1 MRTKK
6 SLTLPLALFV
16 ALALLNASQLVW
28 GQEVTANIVGTVTD
42 PSGAPIKGAAVT
54 ATDTDRG
61 TVWNTETNDAGT
73 YNLLRLP
80 IGSYTVKV
88 TAAGFQSVSHAP
100 FTLTLNQTAR
110 VDVQLKVGKVSETV
124 EVTSAAP
131 VLQTETTEVS
141 TLINSSTL
149 VSMPLAAR
157 NYVQLT
163 LLAPGATHV
172 NPEGISL
179 PQNMLNAGRPYING
193 NREQANSFLLD
204 GQINNESKN
213 NETAYNPGIDAIQ
226 EFNLITQNASAEF
239 GNYEGGVVSATIKSG
254 TNRFHG
260 NLFEFFR
267 NDALNANKYWNGMTK
282 GIPAF
287 EGAFGHNADGSGK
300 KPLFRYNQF
309 GATFGGP
316 IIRDKL
322 FFFVDYQGQRY
333 KTFGETGAE
342 LLTTAERGGNFADI
356 CVGGFDGS
364 GVCKDRDSTSKVI
377 NQLYDPN
384 HPANAVLNNNLA
396 PLYPISPVVQNLL
409 NTKYYPVPQNDTAP
423 VTGNNYFFSSGTQLN
438 NDQGDVKI
446 DYVATTKDRLFFR
459 WSQMNL
465 RNPSFSDLTLFAP
478 GGLIVDPIRN
488 AVASWSHTFSP
499 HLINEF
505 RVGFGAVHYTQQGTS
520 TDVLGNFGEQL
531 GITGANAQSKGML
544 QLQISG
550 IGSGNPT
557 LGASDAVQI
566 FHTTEGQIE
575 DNVNY
580 TRGRHGIKAGFQFWR
595 ERQDYN
601 YGGNYGQ
608 LGYLSISSATGF
620 GLADFWMGNVGG
632 GNRDGLSNTVFG
644 LRGNIFGAYVQD
656 DWRITNNLT
665 LNLGIRFEDHTPFY
679 EIKNRAVG
687 FDLMSGAILVPGQA
701 GVSRDFYKNYT
712 GIGDWNPRI
721 GFSWTPQVWGGK
733 TVIRGGY
740 GISQYLE
747 GSGANEALTQNPP
760 FYGAQETAKTGVQN
774 IAAGFGG
781 NQAPCNGAINFACY
795 AGIRIRVFDQHFRPA
810 MAQQW
815 NLTFQHQLNNSTTL
829 QLGYIGQHGT
839 HLLNFF
845 DATQLMGLNAAGKI
859 ARPGELIVSK
869 VAGPYLG
876 GGTAGSLYLADN
888 NYFNPPGCSS
898 KPPTITTNPPCG
910 SNAIAG
916 VNMSN
921 SSQRYD
927 ALQAVLQKRM
937 SNGLEGQVAY
947 TFSKC
952 LSNSPGYFGTGWG
965 SSNALSSGGQPGWQ
979 NSYDG
984 RADWGPCFYD
994 QTHILSS
1001 YVTYQLPLGRGKQFG
1016 HDMSPALNAVV
1027 GNWEI
1032 GGIVTLHTGN
1042 ALTLN
1047 EFGGWGNFQGD
1058 PSGTNGIGNYFLSAR
1073 PSCSGGLHTVNK
1085 LVPGGTATNP
1095 GAGYIQ
1101 WFDTSN
1107 VTDAAPN
1114 TFGTCSVGNG
1124 RGPGLADVD
1133 LSLHKSFLF
1142 TESKRLEFRME
1153 AINAFNHRVL
1163 TFSGGPAA
1171 GSFDPGSPVFGQI
1184 TGSQSARNLQLAL
1197 KFYF

>member
-1 MRTKK
+1 MNKK
-6 SLTLPLALFV
+6 LFAVLVMLVVVSLAGTVTSLWA
-16 ALALLNASQLVW
+16 
-28 GQEVTANIVGTVTD
+28 QEVTAAVVGTVTD
-42 PSGAPIKGAAVT
+42 PSGAPLKGATVT

-61 TVWNTETNDAGT
+61 TVWTAQTNDTGA

-80 IGSYTVKV
+80 IGNYTVKA
-88 TAAGFQSVSHAP
+88 TASGFQTAEQST
-100 FTLTLNQTAR
+100 FTLVLNQTAR
-110 VDVQLKVGKVSETV
+110 IDFQMKVGKVSETV
-124 EVTSAAP
+124 EVTGATPA
-131 VLQTETTEVS
+131 LQTESTEIS
-141 TLINSSTL
+141 TLIDANTL
-149 VSMPLAAR
+149 TSVPLAAR

-163 LLAPGATHV
+163 LLSPGATHV
-172 NPEGISL
+172 NPEAISL

-239 GNYEGGVVSATIKSG
+239 GNYEGGVVNATIKSG

-260 NLFEFFR
+260 DVFEFLR
-267 NDALNANKYWNGMTK
+267 NDAFNANKYWNGMTK

-287 EGAFGHNADGSGK
+287 EGAFGHNPDGSVV

-316 IIRDKL
+316 IIKDKL

-333 KTFGETGAE
+333 KTFGTTGAE
-342 LLTTAERGGNFADI
+342 LLTSAERAGDFSDI
-356 CVGGFDGS
+356 CESGFTAGICNNPS
-364 GVCKDRDSTSKVI
+364 H
-377 NQLYDPN
+377 QLYDPYN
-384 HPANAVLNNNLA
+384 PGNPVPNNNLA
-396 PLYPISPVVQNLL
+396 ALYPISPVVQNLL
-409 NTKYYPVPQNDTAP
+409 NTKYYPVPQVDSGN
-423 VTGNNYFFSSGTQLN
+423 VTGNNYFFNSGSQLN
-438 NDQGDVKI
+438 NDQGDAKI
-446 DYVATTKDRLFFR
+446 DYVASAKDHVFFR

-465 RNPSFSDLTLFAP
+465 RNPSFSDLVLFAP
-478 GGLIVDPIRN
+478 GGLIEDPIRN
-488 AVASWSHTFSP
+488 AVVNWTHAFGP
-499 HLINEF
+499 NLLNEV
-505 RVGFGAVHYTQQGTS
+505 RLGFGAVHYTQQGTS
-520 TDVLGNFGEQL
+520 TDVLGNFGEQI
-531 GITGANAQSKGML
+531 GIAGANAQSKGMV
-544 QLQISG
+544 QLQIAG
-550 IGSGNPT
+550 IATGNPT
-557 LGASDAVQI
+557 FGASGAVQI
-566 FHTTEGQIE
+566 FHTTEGQIV
-575 DNVNY
+575 DNLIY
-580 TRGRHGIKAGFQFWR
+580 THGRHVTKTGFQYWR
-595 ERQDYN
+595 DRQDYD

-644 LRGNIFGAYVQD
+644 LRDNIFAAFVQD
-656 DWRITNNLT
+656 DWHVTNNLT
-665 LNLGIRFEDHTPFY
+665 VNLGLRFEDHTPVY
-679 EIKNRAVG
+679 EIKDRAVG
-687 FDLMSGAILVPGQA
+687 FGLYSGAIIQPGKNGA
-701 GVSRDFYKNYT
+701 SRDWYNNYL

-721 GFSWTPQVWGGK
+721 GFSWTPGMLGGK

-760 FYGAQETAKTGVQN
+760 FYGAQETAATGLQN
-774 IAAGFGG
+774 IAAGFGSSTS
-781 NQAPCNGAINFACY
+781 QAPCNGVVDFSCY
-795 AGIRIRVFDQHFRPA
+795 AGIRIRVFDQNFRPA
-810 MAQQW
+810 LAQQW
-815 NLTFQHQLNNSTTL
+815 NLTIQHQLTRTTTF
-829 QLGYIGQHGT
+829 QIGYVGQHGT

-845 DATQLMGLNAAGKI
+845 DATQLVGLNAQGKV
-859 ARPGELIVSK
+859 AKPGELIVNK
-869 VAGPYLG
+869 VAGQYLG
-876 GGTAGSLYLADN
+876 GAGDPASVLYSADN
-888 NYFNPPGCSS
+888 SALG
-898 KPPTITTNPPCG
+898 G

-937 SNGLEGQVAY
+937 SQGLDGQVAY
-947 TFSKC
+947 TWSKC
-952 LSNSPGYFGTGWG
+952 MSNSPGYFGTGWG
-965 SSNALSSGGQPGWQ
+965 SGNSQSSGGQPGWQ

-984 RADWGPCFYD
+984 KADWGPCYYD
-994 QTHILSS
+994 QTHVLSS
-1001 YVTYQLPLGRGKQFG
+1001 YVTYQLPMGRGKRFG
-1016 HDMSPALNAVV
+1016 HDMSPVLNAVV

-1073 PSCSGGLHTVNK
+1073 PSCNGPLHTVNK
-1085 LVPGGTATNP
+1085 YVPGGTATNP

-1142 TESKRLEFRME
+1142 TESTRLEFRME

-1163 TFSGGPAA
+1163 TFSGGPAD

-1184 TGSQSARNLQLAL
+1184 TGSQSARNVQFAL
-1197 KFYF
+1197 KLYF

>member
-1 MRTKK
+1 MKK
-6 SLTLPLALFV
+6 LTWGLLLTFV
-16 ALALLNASQLVW
+16 LGMLVAATIPAM
-28 GQEVTANIVGTVTD
+28 GQEVTAAIVGTVTD
-42 PSGAPIKGAAVT
+42 PSGAPVAGAAVT
-54 ATDTDRG
+54 ATDTERG
-61 TVWNTETNDAGT
+61 TVWTAKTNDTGA

-80 IGSYTVKV
+80 IGSYKVKV
-88 TAAGFQSVSHAP
+88 AAQGFQSAEQSA
-100 FTLTLNQTAR
+100 FTLVLNQTAR
-110 VDVQLKVGKVSETV
+110 VDVQLKVGQVSETV

-131 VLQTETTEVS
+131 QLQTESTEVS
-141 TLINSSTL
+141 TLIDSNTMT
-149 VSMPLAAR
+149 SMPLAAR

-163 LLAPGATHV
+163 LLSPGATHV
-172 NPEGISL
+172 NPESISL

-213 NETAYNPGIDAIQ
+213 NETAYNPGLDAIQ

-239 GNYEGGVVSATIKSG
+239 GNYEGGVVNATIKSG

-260 NLFEFFR
+260 NLFEFIR
-267 NDALNANKYWNGMTK
+267 NDAFNANKYWNGMTK

-287 EGAFGHNADGSGK
+287 MGAFGHNADGSVK

-316 IIRDKL
+316 IIKDKL

-333 KTFGETGAE
+333 KTFGETGAQ
-342 LLTTAERGGNFADI
+342 LLTTAERGGDFSDL
-356 CVGGFDGS
+356 CGS
-364 GVCKDRDSTSKVI
+364 GFTAGVCNDRDANGNVI
-377 NQLYDPN
+377 NQLKDPN
-384 HPANAVLNNNLA
+384 TGLNVANNNLGA
-396 PLYPISPVVQNLL
+396 LYPISPVVANLL
-409 NTKYYPVPQNDTAP
+409 ATKYYPTPQTNSGQ
-423 VTGNNYFFSSGTQLN
+423 VTGNNYFFNSGTELN
-438 NDQGDVKI
+438 NDQGDVKV
-446 DYVATTKDRLFFR
+446 DYVVSSRDHVFFR

-465 RNPSFSDLTLFAP
+465 RNPSFSDLVLFTP
-478 GGLIVDPIRN
+478 GGVIEDPIRN
-488 AVASWSHTFSP
+488 AVVNWTHAFSP
-499 HLINEF
+499 NLLNEARF
-505 RVGFGAVHYTQQGTS
+505 GFGAVHYTQQGTS

-531 GITGANAQSKGML
+531 GIAGANAQAKGML
-544 QLQISG
+544 QLQIG
-550 IGSGNPT
+550 GVGSGNPT

-566 FHTTEGQIE
+566 FHTTQGQIL
-575 DNVNY
+575 DNLIY
-580 TRGRHGIKAGFQFWR
+580 THGRHVTKAGFQFWR
-595 ERQDYN
+595 DRQDYN

-608 LGYLSISSATGF
+608 LGYLSVSSATGA
-620 GLADFWMGNVGG
+620 GIADFWMGNIGG
-632 GNRDGLSNTVFG
+632 GNRDGLSNTLFG
-644 LRGNIFGAYVQD
+644 LRGNIFAAFVQD
-656 DWRITNNLT
+656 DWHVTNSLT
-665 LNLGIRFEDHTPFY
+665 LNLGLRFENHTPLY

-687 FDLMSGAILVPGQA
+687 FNLMTGAIIQPGVSGA
-701 GVSRDFYKNYT
+701 SRDWYNNYK

-721 GFSWTPQVWGGK
+721 GFSWMPEFGHGK
-733 TVIRGGY
+733 MVVRAGY
-740 GISQYLE
+740 GVSQYLE

-760 FYGAQETAKTGVQN
+760 YYGAQETANTGLQN
-774 IAAGFGG
+774 IAAGFSGATS
-781 NQAPCNGAINFACY
+781 QAPCNGVVDFSCY
-795 AGIRIRVFDQHFRPA
+795 AGVRIRVFDQNFRPA
-810 MAQQW
+810 LAQQW
-815 NLTFQHQLNNSTTL
+815 NLTIQQQLSKNTTFQI
-829 QLGYIGQHGT
+829 GYVGQHGT

-845 DATQLMGLNAAGKI
+845 DATQLMGLNANGQVAK
-859 ARPGELIVSK
+859 PGELIVNK

-876 GGTAGSLYLADN
+876 GAGDPKTVLYSADN
-888 NYFNPPGCSS
+888 SALG
-898 KPPTITTNPPCG
+898 G
-910 SNAIAG
+910 SNAIGG

-937 SNGLEGQVAY
+937 GNGLDGQVAY
-947 TFSKC
+947 TWSKC
-952 LSNSPGYFGTGWG
+952 MSNSPGYFGTGWG
-965 SSNALSSGGQPGWQ
+965 SNNAQSSGGQPGWQ

-984 RADWGPCFYD
+984 RADWGPCYYD
-994 QTHILSS
+994 QTHVLSS
-1001 YVTYQLPLGRGKQFG
+1001 YVTYQLPIGKGKQFG
-1016 HDMSPALNAVV
+1016 RDLSPALNAVL

-1032 GGIVTLHTGN
+1032 GGIIALHTGN

-1073 PSCSGGLHTVNK
+1073 PSCNGGLKTVNK
-1085 LVPGGTATNP
+1085 YVPGGTGTNP

-1133 LSLHKSFLF
+1133 LSLHKSFLI
-1142 TESKRLEFRME
+1142 TEDKRLEIRME

-1163 TFSGGPAA
+1163 TFTGGPAN

-1184 TGSQSARNLQLAL
+1184 TGSQSARNVQFAF